1 MSTRITLNQLNLTPS
16 APFPKLWD
24 LLYTQPQPPCL
35 KSGYTQ
41 RKPRKFSCKFPI
53 TIENEGE
60 FQVSR
65 RIIGAKG
72 CNMKRIIDLSLNEH
86 RFESMDSFKEAKLI
100 KLRLRGKGSGFMEG
114 RKNSG
119 KILEGFWNCHHG
131 SMNFECLGIF

>member
-1 MSTRITLNQLNLTPS
+1 MSTRIQLNPHNFITS

-24 LLYTQPQPPCL
+24 LLYTQPQSHPPCL

-53 TIENEGE
+53 IIENEGE

-72 CNMKRIIDLSLNEH
+72 CNMKKIIDLSLNEH

-119 KILEGFWNCHHG
+119 KSFMGF
-131 SMNFECLGIF
+131 